1 MHLARCNSCL
11 GSGAGGDDPQRV
23 YINYNLQLVTMI
35 ESVSLFN
42 GRHLW
47 SCAAMGKKKTTNS
60 KVMTIRLPK
69 QTHDRIAELF
79 DETSKPAIGS
89 VSAMAVALIEEAIRH
104 RDSPETEEVARLLT
118 HFEERITERL
128 LALNHNLRQATGM
141 ILTPKPVPETPPD
154 PEHLIENG
162 DDVRTWIESMFR
174 EIAE

>member
-1 MHLARCNSCL
+1 MHLARCNS
-11 GSGAGGDDPQRV
+11 GAMAAGGGDNRQRV
-23 YINYNLQLVTMI
+23 YINYNLQLDTPTG
-35 ESVSLFN
+35 SVNLTY
-42 GRHLW
+42 GKHLW
-47 SCAAMGKKKTTNS
+47 SCAAMGKKKTTS
-60 KVMTIRLPK
+60 GKVMTIRLPK
-69 QTHDRIAELF
+69 PTHDRIAELF
-79 DETSKPAIGS
+79 AETTKPGVGS

-118 HFEERITERL
+118 HFEERIAERL